1 MSFTTITTVGYGDI
15 YLFTTAGRILSSV
28 LAITGMEL
36 FGLVTAEEATLILR
50 LMKQD
55 ERK

>member
-1 MSFTTITTVGYGDI
+1 MNCQTEP